1 MEGVGWIGAIIL
13 GGLAG
18 WIAERVTKSDMGLL
32 MNIILGIV
40 GALVLNAILRL
51 LNVIPPDGWLWQ
63 FIIAIIGAVLLIWV
77 WRLIRGQRPMA

>member
-18 WIAERVTKSDMGLL
+18 WIAERITKSDIGLL

-40 GALVLNAILRL
+40 GALVLNAVLRL
-51 LNVIPPDGWLWQ
+51 LNVIPPGGWIWQ
-63 FIIAIIGAVLLIWV
+63 FIIAIIGAVALIWI
-77 WRLIRGQRPMA
+77 WRLVRGQRPMA